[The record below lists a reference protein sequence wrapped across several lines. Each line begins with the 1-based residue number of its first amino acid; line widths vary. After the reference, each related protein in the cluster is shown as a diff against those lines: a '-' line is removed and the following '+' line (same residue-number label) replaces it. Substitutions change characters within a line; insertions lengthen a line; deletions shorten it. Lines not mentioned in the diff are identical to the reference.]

1 MKPPHA
7 LIDSLGMCIDDFGMF
22 KHALSNDTFEN
33 SKDEIERLWAL
44 GLPPIVNL
52 ETLSVMTGLHEGFLY
67 SLVNRTYKHYRRFE
81 ILKGGGRTR
90 IISSPKVGLKIIQ
103 KWLAEQF
110 AAKWKNHENVYG
122 FVKGRSHIDA
132 AKQHLSAKWI
142 YSIDIEN
149 FFGTTSVSTV
159 IASLKQLGYEKKD
172 SLRILGSLLTLNGFL
187 PQGSPASPIVS
198 NIAFNNIDNQFS
210 EISKKYGITY
220 TRYADDIVFSGK
232 SIFPEYIEEEVKAAI
247 AETEWKISERKT
259 EKAMSP
265 KRLKVHGLLVHNDYL
280 RLTKGYRKRIR
291 TFKHLLKYD
300 KAKLEDISK
309 IKGHLNYADFI
320 SRER

>member
-1 MKPPHA
+1 M
-7 LIDSLGMCIDDFGMF
+7 
-22 KHALSNDTFEN
+22 
-33 SKDEIERLWAL
+33 
-44 GLPPIVNL
+44 
-52 ETLSVMTGLHEGFLY
+52 
-67 SLVNRTYKHYRRFE
+67 YKR
-81 ILKGGGRTR
+81 
-90 IISSPKVGLKIIQ
+90 Q
-103 KWLAEQF
+103 
-110 AAKWKNHENVYG
+110 
-122 FVKGRSHIDA
+122 
-132 AKQHLSAKWI
+132 
-142 YSIDIEN
+142 
-149 FFGTTSVSTV
+149 
-159 IASLKQLGYEKKD
+159 
-172 SLRILGSLLTLNGFL
+172 

-259 EKAMSP
+259 EKAMSA